1 MIKRYLLISVFF
13 TSCSSLDYSYFGD
26 LKNYY
31 SKNRIVVDQTFID
44 EKNYSFM
51 KVSNSKNEA
60 IFVLSTINHL
70 GIYEWIGSNNESI
83 KTKDG
88 LIIETKGMRSDIK
101 FYSYDISILEITSSF
116 KSQINLYN
124 PDLIFANITIRRD
137 SSTSYI
143 NSEGSELNVLKYT
156 RIVPEIGWKAKE
168 SYIFK
173 DGVIYESVQQ
183 INPMLEPLELTFYF
197 KY

>member
-31 SKNRIVVDQTFID
+31 SKNRIVVDQPFID

-51 KVSNSKNEA
+51 KVSNSKNDA
-60 IFVLSTINHL
+60 IFVLSTINDL

-173 DGVIYESVQQ
+173 DGVIYKSVQQ

>member
-1 MIKRYLLISVFF
+1 
-13 TSCSSLDYSYFGD
+13 
-26 LKNYY
+26 
-31 SKNRIVVDQTFID
+31 
-44 EKNYSFM
+44 
-51 KVSNSKNEA
+51 
-60 IFVLSTINHL
+60 
-70 GIYEWIGSNNESI
+70 
-83 KTKDG
+83 
-88 LIIETKGMRSDIK
+88 MRSDIK

-143 NSEGSELNVLKYT
+143 NSEGSKLNVLKYT

-173 DGVIYESVQQ
+173 DGVIYKSVQQ

>member
-1 MIKRYLLISVFF
+1 MTFMIKRYLLISVFF

-31 SKNRIVVDQTFID
+31 SKNRIVVDQPFID

-51 KVSNSKNEA
+51 KVSNSKNDA

-143 NSEGSELNVLKYT
+143 NSEGSEIECFKIYKNCPRNWL
-156 RIVPEIGWKAKE
+156 E
-168 SYIFK
+168 SKRELYI
-173 DGVIYESVQQ
+173 
-183 INPMLEPLELTFYF
+183 
-197 KY
+197 